1 MAERTQAEMLAAQ
14 DQAQREFAY
23 GIPGVEE
30 EGTLPSQLLSY
41 LTPFRTEV
49 LQPPVTE
56 FGEPRT
62 QLNPVTNQLEE
73 IVDRT
78 VTPGVYGE
86 SEFGLGYTPI
96 VRGIGS
102 LIDYGQELIDSPEA
116 RSQAADAVSRVPE
129 QMKRQLVG
137 GADALERGRFETVD
151 PKTGETFSGFEP
163 FLAATG
169 PMAVGRAVSDV
180 PRNSFGIFGS
190 GKGKSGKQAEDTVSM
205 LEEAGLDPSEG
216 WEKQSGA
223 NTYKSY
229 RSSLDNKV
237 RYEIPTSNVAFK
249 QAFRET
255 EDPDVELGKLLDPE
269 TRTEERLLAMQGMRI
284 RKINDR
290 EYLTIPGFF
299 DLDEN
304 QLNKYG
310 FTRFEYKAG
319 TGGLQKFPAPVL
331 EQIVDFPQLFDEY
344 PQLRSIRIE
353 PTPPMALFVNGSY
366 NPETKTIQLAHGKN
380 TPEGRKEMM
389 STLMHEVQ
397 HAVQDIEGLYGGA
410 NTGMFE
416 PTGFA
421 GRKKKNRDSL
431 KAVEANIEDAL
442 DDLVINTDDASKPT
456 MFSDFLDFSKR
467 AARNLTGGPKLTDAL
482 KKAPE
487 NKVRRVKY
495 ITQSYLKERAEEA
508 EVEAKGEFSKPQL
521 ARLELN
527 DAIEKRKAQLRSMNR
542 PQEEIDAV
550 DAQYRGEG
558 FRYDGSDRIMIR
570 LNDALKEAGVKNNES
585 VAEKIAGAFD
595 EQIETL
601 RPILREREDIEEVQS
616 QAFQMYSGNPG
627 EVEARNVQRRFE
639 GIKKDDPV
647 RAPSGELTGFPETLS
662 AEELQRVFP
671 EDTQQMVLPES
682 GLVYSMRE
690 GRKNEPSFSIDDP
703 NDPQMELP
711 GMGPPK
717 PLPKDPAERLIAR
730 RDYLRG
736 ALDQDDFRYSKERVA
751 VARELAQ
758 KEREIEQLR
767 AAAGY
772 PTDRDYA
779 QGGEVNQMRKP
790 VISSGLS
797 GLLRGYTQGPLA
809 RVSRE
814 TQEPVGMF
822 AGGMMGGFEPK
833 IDMSNFDF
841 SKLPAYAIPAAAAAA
856 VEQAQERATPPPPP
870 PPPPTQTT
878 SGPPTGTSPAGPSE
892 AERAAAYQ
900 QAMEETAALQA
911 EVDRANALA
920 AQQEAE
926 RLASEQLAAQEAA
939 QQAAQQTAAAP
950 TTMAAAPTT
959 MAAAPTTMAATTAA
973 APVMPT
979 TQELIAQQR
988 ALEQAALMGNLVSA
1002 PGQTPNEPGM
1012 FLREGTDVLLSPL
1025 VPTGG
1030 GTTGGGTTAE
1040 TPVADATPDDTP
1052 VYTEPPPDSGPGP
1065 GPGDTGGGTTG
1076 GGTTG
1081 GGTTGG
1087 GTTTGGTTTGGGT
1100 TGGGTTTTTGPV
1112 YLPPVETP
1120 PVQAGPTAAE
1130 VLAAEQAAADALAAQ
1145 EAEELRIAQAEAD
1158 RLAAEREALRIANEQ
1173 AAADAL
1179 AAQEAERLAIE
1190 QAAAVEAQRLASEL
1204 LAAQEAEKALIAEQ
1218 LAAEQLA
1225 AEQLAAQQAAQLVAD
1240 QEAAAQLQAA
1250 EQLAAQQAADRVAM
1264 EAQIAATP
1272 DPDPIYEA
1280 PTQGELLQAAETAQA
1295 AEAPLFTTP
1304 TETDTAIDRGAYG
1317 RPTGLGLAGIQTLL
1331 NQVDLD
1337 VADTI
1342 SPYTTGF
1349 PTTQGMDIQ
1358 RTYMP
1363 FEGTEEERATGYT
1376 MPVYKPV
1383 AQQAVPSLF
1392 STTDFTDIDPDAF
1405 TAGSAAPGENSGIIN
1420 TGTQSTAPGTFGL
1433 EPTQMYRCGNGYTL
1447 QFVNGKPVC
1456 VRTGGGGPGKP
1467 PRKDPEIV
1475 DIANPGGMRY
1485 GGDVGLNRGI
1495 GSFGA

>member
-467 AARNLTGGPKLTDAL
+467 AARNLTAGPKLTDAL

-711 GMGPPK
+711 GMGAPK

-809 RVSRE
+809 RVPRE
-814 TQEPVGMF
+814 TQEPVGMRR
-822 AGGMMGGFEPK
+822 GGMMGGEPQ
-833 IDMSNFDF
+833 FDF
-841 SKLPAYAIPAAAAAA
+841 NQLPQQILPAYTVPAQAA
-856 VEQAQERATPPPPP
+856 
-870 PPPPTQTT
+870 
-878 SGPPTGTSPAGPSE
+878 
-892 AERAAAYQ
+892 
-900 QAMEETAALQA
+900 
-911 EVDRANALA
+911 
-920 AQQEAE
+920 
-926 RLASEQLAAQEAA
+926 EQLAAQTV
-939 QQAAQQTAAAP
+939 Q
-950 TTMAAAPTT
+950 
-959 MAAAPTTMAATTAA
+959 
-973 APVMPT
+973 
-979 TQELIAQQR
+979 QQR
-988 ALEQAALMGNLVSA
+988 PSDFTGTYNAAVGRFGTA
-1002 PGQTPNEPGM
+1002 PNQTPFEPGM
-1012 FLREGTDVLLSPL
+1012 LLYEGTDVLQSP
-1025 VPTGG
+1025 TIEDYQGRG
-1030 GTTGGGTTAE
+1030 GTRPVDT
-1040 TPVADATPDDTP
+1040 TPVATTP
-1052 VYTEPPPDSGPGP
+1052 VETVEVAADPVA
-1065 GPGDTGGGTTG
+1065 TTPVA
-1076 GGTTG
+1076 TTPVA
-1081 GGTTGG
+1081 TTPVAAAPVE
-1087 GTTTGGTTTGGGT
+1087 TTPAAVAEAPVAAPVATVPAD
-1100 TGGGTTTTTGPV
+1100 PV
-1112 YLPPVETP
+1112 YLPPAEVA
-1120 PVQAGPTAAE
+1120 PVVAGPSAAE
-1130 VLAAEQAAADALAAQ
+1130 ILAAEQAAADVLAAQ
-1145 EAEELRIAQAEAD
+1145 EAEQIRIAEEEAV
-1158 RLAAEREALRIANEQ
+1158 RVAAEQEAIRIANEQ
-1173 AAADAL
+1173 AAADLL
-1179 AAQEAERLAIE
+1179 AQQEAARIAQE
-1190 QAAAVEAQRLASEL
+1190 QAAAEEAQRLASEL

-1225 AEQLAAQQAAQLVAD
+1225 AEQLAAQQAAQLAAD

-1317 RPTGLGLAGIQTLL
+1317 RPTGLGLAGIQSLL
-1331 NQVDLD
+1331 NGVDLD

-1392 STTDFTDIDPDAF
+1392 DTTDYSDMDTDAF
-1405 TAGSAAPGENSGIIN
+1405 TAGSAAPGENSGVIN
-1420 TGTQSTAPGTFGL
+1420 TGTQSTAPGAYGL
-1433 EPTQMYRCGNGYTL
+1433 EATQMYRCGNGYTL
-1447 QFVNGKPVC
+1447 QFVNGNPVC

-1475 DIANPGGMRY
+1475 DIANPAGMRY

>member
-1 MAERTQAEMLAAQ
+1 MAERTQAEMLADLERALARQ
-14 DQAQREFAY
+14 DADRELFERPEPVEREFAY
-23 GIPGVEE
+23 GIPGVQE

-41 LTPFRTEV
+41 LVPARTEV

-62 QLNPVTNQLEE
+62 QLNPVTNQLEQ
-73 IVDRT
+73 VADRT
-78 VTPGVYGE
+78 ITPGVYGE
-86 SEFGLGYTPI
+86 TEFGLQYTPI
-96 VRGIGS
+96 ARGIGS
-102 LIDYGQELIDSPEA
+102 MVDYGQKLIDSPEA
-116 RSQAADAVSRVPE
+116 RSQAADAISRLPE
-129 QMKRQLVG
+129 QMARQLVG
-137 GADALERGRFETVD
+137 GADALERGYFETVD
-151 PKTGETFSGFEP
+151 PKTGETFSGIEP

-169 PMAVGRAVSDV
+169 PLAVGRAVSDV
-180 PRNSFGIFGS
+180 PQNSFGIFAS
-190 GKGKSGKQAEDTVSM
+190 GKGKSGKQAEETVGM

-269 TRTEERLLAMQGMRI
+269 TRTEQRLLAMQGMRI

-310 FTRFEYKAG
+310 FTRFDHKAG

-389 STLMHEVQ
+389 SVLMHEVQ

-416 PTGFA
+416 PTGFG

-442 DDLVINTDDASKPT
+442 DSLVITTDAAPKPKMFSTVLEFGKRAIGQAKPT
-456 MFSDFLDFSKR
+456 PDD
-467 AARNLTGGPKLTDAL
+467 GPPLVNAL
-482 KKAPE
+482 KNAPE
-487 NKVRRVKY
+487 KEMRRVKY
-495 ITQSYLKERAEEA
+495 LTQNYLRERAEEA
-508 EVEAKGEFSKPQL
+508 EVEAKGGFSKAQL
-521 ARLELN
+521 ARQKLVDE
-527 DAIEKRKAQLRSMNR
+527 IQKRKAQLRRMGRS
-542 PQEEIDAV
+542 QEEIDAV
-550 DAQYRGEG
+550 DDEYRNEA
-558 FRYDGSDRIMIR
+558 FRYAGSDRSMIR
-570 LNDALKEAGVKNNES
+570 LNDALKDAGVKEHEKF
-585 VAEKIAGAFD
+585 AEKIAGAFNQ
-595 EQIETL
+595 QIEEL
-601 RPILREREDIEEVQS
+601 RPLLKENQDIKDIESRMFE
-616 QAFQMYSGNPG
+616 MYSGNPG

-639 GIKKDDPV
+639 GVKKDEYV
-647 RAPSGELTGFPETLS
+647 RAPSGELTRFPETLS
-662 AEELQRVFP
+662 GEELQRVFP

-703 NDPQMELP
+703 NDSQMELP

-814 TQEPVGMF
+814 TQEPVGMRS
-822 AGGMMGGFEPK
+822 GGMMGGEPQ
-833 IDMSNFDF
+833 FDF
-841 SKLPAYAIPAAAAAA
+841 NQLPVGIAAPPEILPAYTVPAQAA
-856 VEQAQERATPPPPP
+856 
-870 PPPPTQTT
+870 
-878 SGPPTGTSPAGPSE
+878 
-892 AERAAAYQ
+892 
-900 QAMEETAALQA
+900 
-911 EVDRANALA
+911 
-920 AQQEAE
+920 
-926 RLASEQLAAQEAA
+926 EQLAAQTV
-939 QQAAQQTAAAP
+939 Q
-950 TTMAAAPTT
+950 
-959 MAAAPTTMAATTAA
+959 
-973 APVMPT
+973 
-979 TQELIAQQR
+979 QQR
-988 ALEQAALMGNLVSA
+988 PSDFTGTYNAAVGRFGTA
-1002 PGQTPNEPGM
+1002 PNQTPFEPGM
-1012 FLREGTDVLLSPL
+1012 LLYEGTDVLQSP
-1025 VPTGG
+1025 TIENYQNRG
-1030 GTTGGGTTAE
+1030 GTR
-1040 TPVADATPDDTP
+1040 
-1052 VYTEPPPDSGPGP
+1052 
-1065 GPGDTGGGTTG
+1065 PGDTTTSETAAVATDPVAADPVAADPVATDPVD
-1076 GGTTG
+1076 TTLAD
-1081 GGTTGG
+1081 TTSAE
-1087 GTTTGGTTTGGGT
+1087 TTTGAAAPVGTFQTD
-1100 TGGGTTTTTGPV
+1100 PV
-1112 YLPPVETP
+1112 YLPPAEVA
-1120 PVQAGPTAAE
+1120 PVVAGPSAAE
-1130 VLAAEQAAADALAAQ
+1130 ILAAEQAAADLLAAQ
-1145 EAEELRIAQAEAD
+1145 EAEQIRIAEEEAV
-1158 RLAAEREALRIANEQ
+1158 RVAAEQEAIRIANEQ
-1173 AAADAL
+1173 AAADLL
-1179 AAQEAERLAIE
+1179 AQQEAARIAQE
-1190 QAAAVEAQRLASEL
+1190 QAAAEEAQRLASEL

-1225 AEQLAAQQAAQLVAD
+1225 AEQLAAQQAAQLAAD

-1392 STTDFTDIDPDAF
+1392 DTTDYSDMDTDAF
-1405 TAGSAAPGENSGIIN
+1405 TAGSAAPGPESGIIN
-1420 TGTQSTAPGTFGL
+1420 TGTQSTAPGAYGL
-1433 EPTQMYRCGNGYTL
+1433 EPTQIYRCGNGYTL